1 MVEHLTPIPK
11 IEGSNPA
18 TSTGREKMADKMP
31 LHSAL
36 QHSALERI
44 VIILRVV
51 MLRVAFSL
59 LC

>member
-18 TSTGREKMADKMP
+18 ISTRRQKMTDEIS

-36 QHSALERI
+36 QHLALERI